1 MGGGIS
7 GEAGLP
13 VERDLGYEEEGE
25 EDVGE
30 EEEDELTVHH
40 TASTGD
46 AEVWPIVLFYFIW
59 VIFHVWN
66 ICDGE
71 SSLAH

>member
-1 MGGGIS
+1 
-7 GEAGLP
+7 
-13 VERDLGYEEEGE
+13 
-25 EDVGE
+25 VGE